1 MGAADQSGPQQVLP
15 MRRRPVTEDDI
26 PPVQPSHDLAAEQTV
41 LRAML
46 RSTEAIADI
55 VELLH
60 HDDFYRHA
68 HGRIY
73 QAILEVY
80 ARDDDP
86 DMRSVADQL
95 AKHEELADVGG
106 RVYLQKL
113 AGTPTAKDSWVKA
126 ASTVQGTAV
135 LRRMMAA
142 AARIDDLATGVTAET
157 VDRVLDTAE
166 AEIFAATNR
175 SRFRIPQSHPLADVM
190 EGALDE
196 IEAVGRHPD
205 EIAGI
210 PTGFSDLDALTGG
223 LYPGQLIVIAGRPGM
238 GTSTLALNLLR
249 SAAIKHNL
257 PAAFFAL
264 ESRRTDI
271 TLRLLAAEARVAL
284 HHMRSGT
291 MTDEDWTRLAKRM
304 PAVSGAPLY
313 IQDDPYA
320 NFTELRAHCRRLHR
334 QHGLKLIAVDDL
346 QLLNYGSRP
355 LGSRYEE
362 VSEITRTLKYLAKEL
377 QIPVIAVSTLNR
389 SPEQRTDKVPF
400 LSDLR
405 DSGALEDN
413 ADLVILIH
421 REEMYEKDS
430 PRAGEADLIVAK
442 HRYGPTATIL
452 TAFQGHYGRFVDMA
466 Q

>member
-1 MGAADQSGPQQVLP
+1 MTQ
-15 MRRRPVTEDDI
+15 DDTPTTQ
-26 PPVQPSHDLAAEQTV
+26 PPHDLEAEKTV

-46 RSTEAIADI
+46 RSTEAIADV

-60 HDDFYRHA
+60 PDDFYRHA

-73 QAILEVY
+73 LAILDVY
-80 ARDDDP
+80 ARDEDP

-95 AKHEELADVGG
+95 AKHDELADVGG
-106 RVYLQKL
+106 HVYLQRL
-113 AGTPTAKDSWVKA
+113 AGTPTSKDSWVKA
-126 ASTVQGTAV
+126 ASTIQGMAV
-135 LRRMMAA
+135 LRRMMVA
-142 AARIDDLATGVTAET
+142 AARIDDLTTDVTAET
-157 VDRVLDTAE
+157 VDRLIDTAE
-166 AEIFAATNR
+166 TEIFAATNR
-175 SRFRIPQSHPLADVM
+175 SRFRIPQSHPLAEVM

-196 IEAVGRHPD
+196 IEGIGRHPGQ
-205 EIAGI
+205 IAGI
-210 PTGFSDLDALTGG
+210 PTGFSDLDTLTGG
-223 LYPGQLIVIAGRPGM
+223 LYPGQLIVIAGRPSM

-249 SAAIKHNL
+249 SAAVKHNL

-271 TLRLLAAEARVAL
+271 TMRLLAAEARVPL
-284 HHMRSGT
+284 LHMRSGT
-291 MTDEDWTRLAKRM
+291 MTDDDWTRLAKRM
-304 PAVSGAPLY
+304 PHVSSAPLY
-313 IQDDPYA
+313 LQDDPYA

-346 QLLNYGSRP
+346 QLLNYGTRP

-362 VSEITRTLKYLAKEL
+362 VSEIARSLKYLAKEL

-389 SPEQRTDKVPF
+389 GPEQRTDKVPF

-442 HRYGPTATIL
+442 HRYGPTATIT

-466 Q
+466 QE

>member
-1 MGAADQSGPQQVLP
+1 MTQDSPTSQ
-15 MRRRPVTEDDI
+15 
-26 PPVQPSHDLAAEQTV
+26 PPHDLEAEATV

-46 RSTEAIADI
+46 RSTEAIADV

-60 HDDFYRHA
+60 PDDFYRPA

-73 QAILEVY
+73 LAILEVY

-86 DMRSVADQL
+86 GMRSVADQL

-106 RVYLQKL
+106 HVYLQKL
-113 AGTPTAKDSWVKA
+113 AGTPTSKDAWVQA
-126 ASTVQGTAV
+126 ASTVQGMAA
-135 LRRMMAA
+135 LRRMMVA
-142 AARIDDLATGVTAET
+142 AARIDDLTTDVTAET
-157 VDRVLDTAE
+157 VDRALDTAE

-196 IEAVGRHPD
+196 IEAIGRNPD

-223 LYPGQLIVIAGRPGM
+223 LYPGQLIVIAGRPSM

-271 TLRLLAAEARVAL
+271 TMRLLAAEARVAL

-291 MTDEDWTRLAKRM
+291 MTDDDWTRLAKRM

-313 IQDDPYA
+313 LQDDPYA

-346 QLLNYGSRP
+346 QLLNYGTRP
-355 LGSRYEE
+355 LGSRYQE
-362 VSEITRTLKYLAKEL
+362 VSEIARSLKYLAKEL

-389 SPEQRTDKVPF
+389 GPEQRTDKRPF
-400 LSDLR
+400 LRDLR

-442 HRYGPTATIL
+442 HRYGPTATIA
-452 TAFQGHYGRFVDMA
+452 TAFQGHYGRFVDMS
-466 Q
+466 QD